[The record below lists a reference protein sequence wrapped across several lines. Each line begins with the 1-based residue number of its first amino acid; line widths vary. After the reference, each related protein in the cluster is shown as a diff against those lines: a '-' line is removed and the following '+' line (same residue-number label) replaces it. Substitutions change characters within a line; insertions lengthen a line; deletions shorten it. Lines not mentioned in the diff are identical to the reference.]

1 MKSVSDLDIKVYDE
15 TLTGSLVDYP
25 DISLTISFKVTID
38 PCVITSLVP
47 SNNLNSSTPLL
58 IYIYDNPTLLT
69 LASYI

>member
-25 DISLTISFKVTID
+25 DISLTISFKVTIE

-47 SNNLNSSTPLL
+47 SNNLNS
-58 IYIYDNPTLLT
+58 
-69 LASYI
+69 

>member
-1 MKSVSDLDIKVYDE
+1 MYDE
-15 TLTGSLVDYP
+15 TLTGNLVDYP
-25 DISLTISFKVTID
+25 DISLTLSFKVTIG